1 MQRRKGD
8 GRRGGGRE
16 SRGRE
21 ERKAERKEREK
32 QEKKELYLNH
42 MHFDCKCTANT
53 SFTTP
58 ARHNKVKLHHTAPT
72 CTCKEGV
79 QLQRCISLPL
89 LSVVV
94 SRVEGGSGDADVSS
108 LNSVC
113 LVPGQ
118 VERKWQ

>member
-8 GRRGGGRE
+8 GRREEGE

-21 ERKAERKEREK
+21 ERKGERKEREK

-53 SFTTP
+53 CFTTP
-58 ARHNKVKLHHTAPT
+58 PRHNKVKLHHTAPT

-108 LNSVC
+108 LNSVY
-113 LVPGQ
+113 LVPRQ